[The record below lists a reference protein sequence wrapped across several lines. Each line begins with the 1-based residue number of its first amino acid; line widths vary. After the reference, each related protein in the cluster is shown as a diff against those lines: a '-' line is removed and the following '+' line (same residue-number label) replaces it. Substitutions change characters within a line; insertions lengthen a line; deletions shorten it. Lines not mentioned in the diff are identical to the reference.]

1 MPARSVSVRTHVA
14 PYHEF
19 AAEAASNFEAP
30 QLAVA
35 FNSGIHEGAALWAPT
50 LRHLAAA
57 RVPTALTAYSA
68 WEAEQDAEMLRCCVH
83 EVARHEED
91 ATAGEPQRS
100 MEVSVEA
107 NPWNGLRPYLD
118 PRASL
123 SVFRMNDAIIWLEP
137 CS

>member
-1 MPARSVSVRTHVA
+1 VSVRTYVA

-19 AAEAASNFEAP
+19 AAEAASRFEAP

-35 FNSGIHEGAALWAPT
+35 FNSGIHEGLALWAPT

-68 WEAEQDAEMLRCCVH
+68 WEAEQDAEVLRRCVQ

-91 ATAGEPQRS
+91 AADGKEERS
-100 MEVSVEA
+100 MKVSVEA

-123 SVFRMNDAIIWLEP
+123 GVFRMNDAVIWLT
-137 CS
+137 S

>member
-1 MPARSVSVRTHVA
+1 MHVA

-19 AAEAASNFEAP
+19 AAEASRFEAP

-35 FNSGIHEGAALWAPT
+35 FNSGIHEGAALWEPT

-68 WEAEQDAEMLRCCVH
+68 WEAEQDAQVLRRCVH
-83 EVARHEED
+83 EVAHHREED
-91 ATAGEPQRS
+91 AAGERERS

-123 SVFRMNDAIIWLEP
+123 GVFRMNDAVIWLAP
-137 CS
+137 CT